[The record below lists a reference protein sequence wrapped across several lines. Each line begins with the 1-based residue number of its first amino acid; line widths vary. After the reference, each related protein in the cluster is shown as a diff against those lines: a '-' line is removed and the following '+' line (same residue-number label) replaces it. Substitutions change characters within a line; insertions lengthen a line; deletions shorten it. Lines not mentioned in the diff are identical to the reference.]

1 MLVEG
6 ENADGATVDED
17 HFEVAV
23 DGDSA
28 TAAAADQ
35 VIAAILGTREA
46 ALEAG
51 YQLTSTGVTWTD
63 AQDAPVLRDALDSRQ
78 IDGVMLVG
86 PLLATAALAQTVGTA
101 LGYEHIALLF
111 VEPRSA
117 TLAVVNCADGSI
129 VDLRR
134 RLVNT
139 VWGEGDTAELAAD
152 AAELTSMVCGLE
164 SLESRPQG
172 VFIVGCGVDVVPI
185 KQRLEEA
192 TTLPVSVP
200 EEPDTALARGA
211 ALASANA
218 PLFAS
223 STAALAYAQDPGTG
237 EVDQY
242 AVARPTWTFP
252 GRPAQRAGHWRI
264 ARCLTSSRSSPA
276 ATPADSTG
284 RHCCGG
290 SVVDWRCG
298 AGCFAGRRCAADG
311 RSATPTGGVWSSRPN
326 RRGATDRAT
335 ACAAASAPPAA
346 PPPVASP
353 APAASPAPP
362 TAAPSPPP
370 ETIPEPAPVVAPHPA
385 PVHRTPAPQAPAS
398 QAPAPSTRIRGARR
412 PAPQPRRRRAST
424 PAAPP
429 PRHSGRAAT
438 AASSACNAADDDVSA
453 ATVRHGADP
462 DQSAPPAPPPD
473 PSSHLRHT
481 AARGTTSR
489 AARTLRVTGA
499 AEGLCDARRRW
510 VRIRSR
516 RFRSSNPRGGR
527 RTARPVRAD
536 RQILDRAGDRAGW
549 SVFFEDMAR
558 RSRREPETT
567 GETGDGSG

>member
-1 MLVEG
+1 MDIVLGVSMAPTTVRMVLVEG

-242 AVARPTWTFP
+242 AVAPTYLDVSGQASPASGALAYSALPDLIEEQPPRRHRPIVLVGTAAAAALLIGAVALVVSLVVDVRPTVGQRPQP
-252 GRPAQRAGHWRI
+252 G
-264 ARCLTSSRSSPA
+264 
-276 ATPADSTG
+276 
-284 RHCCGG
+284 
-290 SVVDWRCG
+290 
-298 AGCFAGRRCAADG
+298 
-311 RSATPTGGVWSSRPN
+311 GGVVIPTEQ
-326 RRGATDRAT
+326 APAPPT
-335 ACAAASAPPAA
+335 AQPPAPPASAPPAA

-398 QAPAPSTRIRGARR
+398 QAPAPQAPAYVAPAA
-412 PAPQPRRRRAST
+412 PAPQPA

-429 PRHSGRAAT
+429 PPPAAPPPPPPP
-438 AASSACNAADDDVSA
+438 AAPPPPPPAPAMPPMTMYLRLPFV
-453 ATVRHGADP
+453 TVP
-462 DQSAPPAPPPD
+462 IPINPPPPAPPPG
-473 PSSHLRHT
+473 P
-481 AARGTTSR
+481 
-489 AARTLRVTGA
+489 
-499 AEGLCDARRRW
+499 
-510 VRIRSR
+510 
-516 RFRSSNPRGGR
+516 
-527 RTARPVRAD
+527 
-536 RQILDRAGDRAGW
+536 
-549 SVFFEDMAR
+549 
-558 RSRREPETT
+558 
-567 GETGDGSG
+567 